1 MPIVGTRCACSLRAR
16 RVTTLAGILAVAL
29 LLGFGALLL
38 AADRAAAATTEIGAV
53 AEIRA
58 GELPASIS
66 EGGYTVQIS
75 EASGTYAVPPGYDRI
90 TAWSHSA
97 GTLAGELTFRVYRP
111 TGALRE
117 FIVVGSDTRVVSA
130 GAVHTFPV
138 RIPVQAGDRIGLS
151 SEQVQIAY
159 ETFNV
164 GDRIGFFGGDHP
176 TASIDTTD
184 GDPFPQFKL
193 DVSATLAT
201 PANPP
206 VPPVAVTNP
215 ATGAAAA
222 YPLPAPRLQRL
233 RMAPSRF
240 AAARNG
246 ATTRRT
252 PRRRMGTRVSYQVD
266 IASSVRFRVQ
276 RVLVGR
282 RTSRSRGA
290 RCGVSTPARRRF
302 STCLRYITLEGGFSQ
317 AARPG
322 ANSLYFMGRL
332 SGRTLKPGRYRLLAT
347 ATAQGVVGNTVR
359 RSFRIRR

>member
-1 MPIVGTRCACSLRAR
+1 MPILGTRCAGSVRAAR
-16 RVTTLAGILAVAL
+16 DKTPSRVLAIAL
-29 LLGFGALLL
+29 LLGFAALLV

-58 GELPASIS
+58 GELPAPIS

-117 FIVVGSDTRVVSA
+117 FIVVASDTRVVSA

-138 RIPVQAGDRIGLS
+138 QIPVQAGDRIGLS
-151 SEQVQIAY
+151 SDQVQLAY

-176 TASIDTTD
+176 TAAIDSTD
-184 GDPFPQFKL
+184 GEPFPEFKL

-201 PANPP
+201 PPHPP
-206 VPPVAVTNP
+206 VAPVAVTNP
-215 ATGAAAA
+215 PTGTAAA

-233 RMAPSRF
+233 RVSPSTF

-252 PRRRMGTRVSYQVD
+252 PRRRLGTKVSYRVD
-266 IASSVRFRVQ
+266 VASSVRFRVQ

-302 STCLRYITLEGGFSQ
+302 SVCLRYVTVRGGFSQ
-317 AARPG
+317 SARSG

-332 SGRTLKPGRYRLLAT
+332 SGRKLKPGRYRLLAT
-347 ATAQGVVGNTVR
+347 AAVDGVVGNTLR

>member
-1 MPIVGTRCACSLRAR
+1 MPILATRCAGSLRAR
-16 RVTTLAGILAVAL
+16 PETMAGRALAIAI
-29 LLGFGALLL
+29 LLGFGALLG

-53 AEIRA
+53 AEIRS
-58 GELPASIS
+58 GELPAPIS
-66 EGGYTVQIS
+66 EGGYAVQIS
-75 EASGTYAVPPGYDRI
+75 EASGTYAVPPGYGRI

-97 GTLAGELTFRVYRP
+97 GTLAGVVTFKVYRP

-138 RIPVQAGDRIGLS
+138 QIPVQAGDRIGLAS
-151 SEQVQIAY
+151 DQVQLAY

-164 GDRIGFFGGDHP
+164 GDRIGFFGDNLP
-176 TASIDTTD
+176 LAAIDTTD
-184 GDPFPQFKL
+184 GEPFPEFKL
-193 DVSATLAT
+193 DVSATVET
-201 PANPP
+201 PPDPP
-206 VPPVAVTNP
+206 VPPVSVTNP
-215 ATGAAAA
+215 PAAAVP

-233 RMAPSRF
+233 SVAPSTF

-252 PRRRMGTRVSYQVD
+252 PRRRMGTKVSYRVD
-266 IASSVRFRVQ
+266 IASSVRFTVQ
-276 RVLVGR
+276 RVLMGR

-290 RCGVSTPARRRF
+290 RCAASTPARRRF
-302 STCLRYITLEGGFSQ
+302 SVCMRYVTVRGGFSQ
-317 AARPG
+317 TARAG
-322 ANSLYFMGRL
+322 ANSFYFMGRL

-347 ATAQGVVGNTVR
+347 ATAEGVVGSTLR